1 MSDTGVS
8 SMKKTVFIDGHHGT
22 VGLKI
27 HERLSERKDIELVE
41 IPEEKRKDTE
51 TKKEL
56 LNEADIVFLCLPDDA
71 ARESV
76 SLINNKS
83 VCVIDGSTAHRV
95 SENWVYGLPE
105 LKKEQ
110 RNLIVNSKR
119 ITVPG
124 CHATGFVLMLYPL
137 VASGI
142 VAPDY
147 PITSQAV
154 AGYSGGGSTMIADYE
169 RVDVPDYIKK
179 PRPYSLDLSH
189 KHLPEMMTITGL
201 ARPPLFSP
209 TVVDEYKGE
218 IVFIPLVADNL
229 KKKLSASD
237 IREVLAEYYVG
248 ERFIRVISYPPDDYL
263 KDGFMTFADCNDTNN
278 LDIFIFGTEERILLA
293 ARFDNLGKGSSG
305 AAVQNMNLIL
315 GFPETTALDSPA
327 VYP

>member
-1 MSDTGVS
+1 MSKTKIG
-8 SMKKTVFIDGHHGT
+8 MAKKTVFIDGHHGT

-51 TKKEL
+51 TKKKL

-76 SLINNKS
+76 SMINNKS

-137 VASGI
+137 VVKGI

-147 PITSQAV
+147 PVTSHAV
-154 AGYSGGGSTMIADYE
+154 AGYSGGGSAMIANYE
-169 RVDVPDYIKK
+169 REGVPDYIKR
-179 PRPYSLDLSH
+179 PRAYSLDLNH
-189 KHLPEMMTITGL
+189 KHLPEMMEITGL
-201 ARPPLFSP
+201 ARLPLFSP
-209 TVVDEYKGE
+209 TVVNEYNGE
-218 IVFIPLVADNL
+218 IVYIPLVADYL

-237 IREVLAEYYVG
+237 IREVLAEYYAG
-248 ERFIRVISYPPDDYL
+248 ERFVRVMPYPPDDYL
-263 KDGFMTFADCNDTNN
+263 ENGFMTLADCNGTNN
-278 LDIFIFGTEERILLA
+278 LEIFIFGTEERILLA

-305 AAVQNMNLIL
+305 AAVQNMNLML
-315 GFPETTALDSPA
+315 GLSETTGLETLA

>member
-1 MSDTGVS
+1 MN
-8 SMKKTVFIDGHHGT
+8 KTVFIDGHHGT

-41 IPEEKRKDTE
+41 IPEEKRKDNE
-51 TKKEL
+51 TKKKL

-76 SLINNKS
+76 SMIDNES

-105 LKKEQ
+105 LMKEQ

-124 CHATGFVLMLYPL
+124 CHATGFVLMLHPL
-137 VASGI
+137 VAKGI
-142 VAPDY
+142 LTPDY
-147 PITSQAV
+147 PVTSHAV
-154 AGYSGGGSTMIADYE
+154 AGYSGGGRGMITDYE
-169 RVDVPDYIKK
+169 GEDASDYIIK
-179 PRPYSLDLSH
+179 PRAYSLELNH
-189 KHLPEMMTITGL
+189 KHLPEMMEKTGL
-201 ARPPLFSP
+201 VQPPLFAP
-209 TVVDEYKGE
+209 TVVNEYKGE
-218 IVFIPLVADNL
+218 IIYIPLIPHYL

-237 IREVLAEYYVG
+237 IREVLAEYYDG
-248 ERFIRVISYPPDDYL
+248 EQFIRVTPYPPNDYL
-263 KDGFMTFADCNDTNN
+263 INGFLTFTDCNDTNN

-305 AAVQNMNLIL
+305 AAVQNMNLML
-315 GFPETTALDSPA
+315 GISESTGL
-327 VYP
+327 V